1 MKELIDFA
9 NFRIYDDG
17 NEIHLLAP
25 NKEVFDKT
33 PAHGHG
39 ISFEIFDE
47 NGLLDYDKTVE
58 KIEFHNKIRNR
69 IKNDPRGQA
78 GIVADIFGVD
88 MGEAEEIRRNLIK
101 IGKKK
106 HGLS

>member
-1 MKELIDFA
+1 MEELIDFTE
-9 NFRIYDDG
+9 FHIYDDG
-17 NEIHLLAP
+17 KEIHLLAP

-33 PAHGHG
+33 PACGHG

-58 KIEFHNKIRNR
+58 KIEHYNKMLNK

-78 GIVADIFGVD
+78 GIVADIFGVG
-88 MGEAEEIRRNLIK
+88 MEEAEEIRRNLIEA
-101 IGKKK
+101 GKKR